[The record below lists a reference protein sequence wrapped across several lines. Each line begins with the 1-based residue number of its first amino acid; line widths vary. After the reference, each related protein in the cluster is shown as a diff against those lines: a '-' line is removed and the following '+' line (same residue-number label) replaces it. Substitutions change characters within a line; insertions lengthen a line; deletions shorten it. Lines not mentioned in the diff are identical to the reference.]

1 MIWRE
6 KRILLGILGV
16 LLAANAIFFFT
27 YRVQYESRLRNLDD
41 RRQQSDAR
49 LVQARSMRLA
59 AERRLATYRRVQSD
73 VQEIYTKNWGTE
85 DQRLT
90 ALIGEVKRLA
100 VASKLGI
107 PKATSYSR
115 NATSQHRS
123 TIPAETV
130 GITFTVVGDYQQ
142 VRRLINLLELSDQF
156 VIIDQIALSSADNQN
171 LTLTLRLKTLF
182 RDTTG
187 AAREL

>member
-16 LLAANAIFFFT
+16 LLLANAIFFFT
-27 YRVQYESRLRNLDD
+27 YRVQYENRLKNLDE
-41 RRQQSDAR
+41 RRQQSEAR
-49 LVQARSMRLA
+49 LVQARATRMT
-59 AERRLATYRRVQSD
+59 AENRVATYRRVQKD

-85 DQRLT
+85 RQRLT
-90 ALIGEVKRLA
+90 ILIGEVKRLA
-100 VASKLGI
+100 VASNLGI

-115 NATSQHRS
+115 TATSQLRS
-123 TIPAETV
+123 SIPAETV
-130 GITFTVVGDYQQ
+130 QITFTVHGDYQQ

-156 VIIDQIALSSADNQN
+156 VIIDQVSLSSADNQT
-171 LTLTLRLKTLF
+171 LTLTLHLKTLF

-187 AAREL
+187 AARDL